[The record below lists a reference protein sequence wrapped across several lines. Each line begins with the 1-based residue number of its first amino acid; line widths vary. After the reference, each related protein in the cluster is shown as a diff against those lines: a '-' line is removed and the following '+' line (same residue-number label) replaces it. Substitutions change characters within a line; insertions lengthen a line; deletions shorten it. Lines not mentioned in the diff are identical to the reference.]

1 MKSKIK
7 KIVDSQAKKITR
19 KEAIRKAGFI
29 AVSAATTM
37 ILLSNPNKANA
48 AEGSPAPP
56 PGADP
61 GW

>member
-7 KIVDSQAKKITR
+7 KNVDSLAKKITR

-37 ILLSNPNKANA
+37 ILLSNPNKAVA
-48 AEGSPAPP
+48 DTSPAPP
-56 PGADP
+56 PGGDP